1 MFVSLSFSIKLHHT
15 CFLDIFNLN
24 TRGNLP
30 ERQKNFQMREKKKK
44 SNNYVLM
51 INPIKQIHLKSHSF
65 VDKHFTDLYTDAN
78 CFTVML

>member
-1 MFVSLSFSIKLHHT
+1 
-15 CFLDIFNLN
+15 
-24 TRGNLP
+24 
-30 ERQKNFQMREKKKK
+30 MREKKKK